1 MDQNTIRSNVN
12 YFKLADEA
20 QMGELSSLLQ
30 EKHKSK
36 QCALQQ
42 ALGETTQFLTTHI
55 PGNMEMVEEKQL
67 KRRLYSENS
76 FSSNSSEE
84 DGVVPK
90 KKSARS
96 CKGKIYQELINSGQ
110 IAPLVKKSKS
120 SVRLAETLLQDGSG
134 KQSSLVREVDMDREA
149 LLGIGQSRSL
159 SETENALP
167 CDIGNFDLEEKI
179 KELPALSLDDYLQ
192 RKRNTKK
199 KKKFSTNSKKR
210 NNKGNNDNLYIN
222 LKSPTPVSQ
231 PTTPTK
237 CNSSPFLHHHQHQQQ
252 QQQQQQSQQSQHYQQ
267 QQHQQKQQHATAVAV
282 VGSQKRKARKE
293 SITRRDVSA
302 IENEVA
308 SVLTING
315 CCYLQET
322 PLAITYNGS
331 CEKDI
336 NMTDNKCADVTAL
349 NLASCPSPL
358 NQRSVEILNNLNDNI
373 SSTSD
378 LLILAEVAANRTE
391 LNH

>member
-1 MDQNTIRSNVN
+1 AITKILGDWWASLDANDKKYFTNLAQQNKDAFFSANPNFKWYKLPAPPLRTLNTRPTHIATNEEIVDTLDQNTIRSNVN

-159 SETENALP
+159 SETENVLP

-199 KKKFSTNSKKR
+199 KKKFSTNK
-210 NNKGNNDNLYIN
+210 
-222 LKSPTPVSQ
+222 
-231 PTTPTK
+231 
-237 CNSSPFLHHHQHQQQ
+237 
-252 QQQQQQSQQSQHYQQ
+252 
-267 QQHQQKQQHATAVAV
+267 
-282 VGSQKRKARKE
+282 
-293 SITRRDVSA
+293 
-302 IENEVA
+302 
-308 SVLTING
+308 
-315 CCYLQET
+315 T